1 MKSNSNRWIYS
12 IVTFVCLL
20 FIVGCTTTQN
30 KQPQAEEKK
39 QDIAKEQ
46 AEQPSQE
53 TQVAENTSTDAEGV
67 NNDAADVSTQPQE
80 IDGDVSQE
88 AADKF
93 KATVER
99 ERLINQK
106 RGFIVQSFL
115 NSAKNYA
122 NDGKYADAYQF
133 VIEALNQDPENKEA
147 LTLKHMYGKR
157 LGYRPDEIAQQLD
170 EAEAVA
176 NVKIEQA
183 RLEIDNKIIQG
194 KRLFND
200 GEYGKAIPQFK
211 QAKEILKFMPYYSMD
226 TKGKARQIDYLIQRA
241 EEEREKKEEEERI
254 ERMAAAEKQALQEEE
269 NRLRTQQEKI
279 GYLFRQANSAFQ
291 REKYDIAENICNQ
304 IMAIEPDNKEAQSLR
319 RVVRETRHEYIAGMN
334 RDRYSEEWKRIFE
347 QVDEASIPSTD
358 ILVYPSYEK
367 WKEIEQ
373 RGSKDNQNDL
383 DQDDPDTRA
392 VKERLENESITMN
405 FTEAPLP
412 EVIDFLRTTTGLNI
426 IIAPSVFT
434 EFPEEEALKVEIT
447 VKELKLSSILNL
459 ILANNDL
466 TYRVENGVIIVSTKT
481 DATEKA
487 ILDLYDVRDLTGK
500 LTDFAG
506 PELDLAEINPNE
518 QSVGVQLQ
526 EQDEA
531 PESAITEEQL
541 TDLIKNNIDKSSWDE
556 NDRSIDA
563 RGGTL
568 IIRQSKSVHKKI
580 RNLLEDLRTSTGILV
595 SVEARF
601 VDVTDDFLEDV
612 GVDWRGLGA
621 VVDPGIGEIAED
633 DINNNNVNAI
643 AAGEIGVNDTI
654 GAEFRRLDDF
664 VFDATAGNNDGVIGT
679 GSAAGFFGLSGDN
692 VETKQRIENLF
703 NQTLGDGATFR
714 ETGGL
719 SLQLAYVDDIELQA
733 ILKAVRKKARSN
745 VVNAPLL
752 TLFNTQRGNV
762 TIITQRSFIQDFD
775 VEVATNAVIADPIIG
790 TFQEGVVLDVRP
802 TVSADRKYVTLELQP
817 TLAVNFDIRELQTE
831 LGNAAAGAVT
841 IQFPDIEL
849 TKIRTTVTIPDGGT
863 LLIGGLAQ
871 SRKVDQMSG
880 VPILSDLPIVSFFT
894 SRKGQSVQK
903 LQKLILIKAKIIL
916 PEEYEPK
923 AGLTQY

>member
-20 FIVGCTTTQN
+20 FIVGCTTTQD
-30 KQPQAEEKK
+30 KQPQAEENK
-39 QDIAKEQ
+39 QDVAKEQ
-46 AEQPSQE
+46 AEPQSQE
-53 TQVAENTSTDAEGV
+53 TQVAENTSTDAKDV
-67 NNDAADVSTQPQE
+67 KNDGADASTKPQE
-80 IDGDVSQE
+80 IDGNVSQE
-88 AADKF
+88 STDKF

-200 GEYGKAIPQFK
+200 GEYGKSIPQFK

-923 AGLTQY
+923 SGLTQY

>member
-20 FIVGCTTTQN
+20 FIVGCSTTQN
-30 KQPQAEEKK
+30 KQPQAEENK
-39 QDIAKEQ
+39 QDITKEQ
-46 AEQPSQE
+46 HQEQPSE
-53 TQVAENTSTDAEGV
+53 TTQVAENDQQPQDVVE
-67 NNDAADVSTQPQE
+67 NDNANTEPQE
-80 IDGDVSQE
+80 IDGTLSQE
-88 AADKF
+88 ATENF
-93 KATVER
+93 KATLER
-99 ERLINQK
+99 EKLINQK
-106 RGFIVQSFL
+106 RGFIVKSFL

-122 NDGKYADAYQF
+122 NEGKYADAYQF
-133 VIEALNQDPENKEA
+133 VIEALNQDPEHREA

-157 LGYRPDEIAQQLD
+157 LGYRPDEIEQQLE
-170 EAEAVA
+170 EAESVA

-200 GEYGKAIPQFK
+200 GEYGKAIPLFK

-226 TKGKARQIDYLIQRA
+226 TKGKARQIDYLVQRA
-241 EEEREKKEEEERI
+241 DEEREKKEEEERI
-254 ERMAAAEKQALQEEE
+254 ERMAVAEKQAVQEEE
-269 NRLRTQQEKI
+269 SRLRTQQEKL
-279 GYLFRQANSAFQ
+279 GYLFRQANAAFQ

-304 IMAIEPDNKEAQSLR
+304 IMAIEPENKEAQSLR
-319 RVVRETRHEYIAGMN
+319 RVVRETRHEYIAGLN
-334 RDRYSEEWKRIFE
+334 RDRYSEEWKTIFE

-358 ILVYPSYEK
+358 ILVYPSYET
-367 WKEIEQ
+367 WKEIEK
-373 RGSKDNQNDL
+373 RGSKDNQSSL

-392 VKERLENESITMN
+392 VKEVLENRAITMN

-466 TYRVENGVIIVSTKT
+466 TYRVNNGVVIISTKT

-487 ILDLYDVRDLTGK
+487 VLDLYDVRDLTGK

-526 EQDEA
+526 ENDEA

-541 TDLIKNNIDKSSWDE
+541 TDLIKSNIDKKSWDE

-568 IIRQSKSVHKKI
+568 IIRQSKPVHKKI

-595 SVEARF
+595 TVEARF
-601 VDVTDDFLEDV
+601 IDVTDDFLEDV

-621 VVDPGIGEIAED
+621 VAVSGLGEFAED
-633 DINNNNVNAI
+633 DVNPENNNNVI
-643 AAGEIGVNDTI
+643 AAGEVGVNDTI

-664 VFDATAGNNDGVIGT
+664 IFDATAGDQDGVIGT
-679 GSAAGFFGLSGDN
+679 GSAAGFFGLTGDN

-871 SRKVDQMSG
+871 SRRVDQMSG
-880 VPILSDLPIVSFFT
+880 VPILSDLPLVSFLT
-894 SRKGQSVQK
+894 SRKGQSTQK

-923 AGLTQY
+923 AGLRQY

>member
-1 MKSNSNRWIYS
+1 
-12 IVTFVCLL
+12 
-20 FIVGCTTTQN
+20 
-30 KQPQAEEKK
+30 
-39 QDIAKEQ
+39 
-46 AEQPSQE
+46 
-53 TQVAENTSTDAEGV
+53 
-67 NNDAADVSTQPQE
+67 
-80 IDGDVSQE
+80 
-88 AADKF
+88 
-93 KATVER
+93 
-99 ERLINQK
+99 
-106 RGFIVQSFL
+106 
-115 NSAKNYA
+115 
-122 NDGKYADAYQF
+122 
-133 VIEALNQDPENKEA
+133 
-147 LTLKHMYGKR
+147 
-157 LGYRPDEIAQQLD
+157 
-170 EAEAVA
+170 
-176 NVKIEQA
+176 
-183 RLEIDNKIIQG
+183 
-194 KRLFND
+194 
-200 GEYGKAIPQFK
+200 
-211 QAKEILKFMPYYSMD
+211 MPYYSMD

-347 QVDEASIPSTD
+347 QVDEAMIPSTD

-367 WKEIEQ
+367 WKEIEK

-506 PELDLAEINPNE
+506 PELDLAEINPNQ

-541 TDLIKNNIDKSSWDE
+541 TDLIKSNIDKNSWDE

-643 AAGEIGVNDTI
+643 AAGEIGVSDTI

-880 VPILSDLPIVSFFT
+880 VPILSDLPLVSFFT
-894 SRKGQSVQK
+894 SRKGQSIQK